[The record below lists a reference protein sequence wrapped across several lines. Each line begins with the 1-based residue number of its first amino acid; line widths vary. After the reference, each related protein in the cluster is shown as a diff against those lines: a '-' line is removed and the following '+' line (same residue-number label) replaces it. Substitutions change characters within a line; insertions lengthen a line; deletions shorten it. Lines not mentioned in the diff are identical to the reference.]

1 MEKGIAISIIIPTL
15 NEEKYLGK
23 LLESIKKQAYRDYEI
38 IVSDNNSEDRTQK
51 IAKEFGCKVVKGD
64 GNPGVGR
71 NSGAKAAKGNILFFI
86 DADCCIEKDFLQRA
100 LNEIKKRNLDI
111 AGCCVWPISKRFF
124 DNAIFAFFNFWIYLT
139 QFFYPNAS
147 GSGIF
152 CRKSLHQKIKGFDGK
167 IKLSEDMDYAKRAS
181 KYGKFKILS
190 GIKVYTSVRR
200 FDEEGRLALTLKLF
214 LSAAYRIIFG
224 EIKTNIFKYGFR
236 YKK

>member
-1 MEKGIAISIIIPTL
+1 MLSIIIPTL

-23 LLESIKKQAYRDYEI
+23 LLESIKKQTYKDYEI
-38 IVSDNNSEDRTQK
+38 IVSDNNSEDRTRE
-51 IAKEFGCKVVKGD
+51 IAKKFGCKVVKGD
-64 GNPGVGR
+64 GNPGIGR
-71 NSGAKAAKGNILFFI
+71 NSGAKAAKGDILFFI
-86 DADCCIEKDFLQRA
+86 DADCYIEKDFLQRA

-111 AGCCVWPISKRFF
+111 AGCYVGPISKRFF

-152 CRKSLHQKIKGFDGK
+152 CRKFLHQKIKGFDGK

-181 KYGKFKILS
+181 KYGKFRILS
-190 GIKVYTSVRR
+190 GIKSYTSVRR
-200 FDEEGRLALTLKLF
+200 FDEEGRLTLILKLF
-214 LSAAYRIIFG
+214 LSVVYRIFFG
-224 EIKTNIFKYGFR
+224 EIRTNIFKYGFR